1 MIPTGQAL
9 DRKRRRIIFSQDSE
23 KEHLLSPRLLPEVNI
38 CDRTCSIE
46 LAVSDFTKMQ
56 IQYVLVEGP
65 DVRASIAHLSMCVSH
80 GGPNPSL

>member
-1 MIPTGQAL
+1 MILTGQAL

-23 KEHLLSPRLLPEVNI
+23 EKYLLSPRLLPEVNI

-56 IQYVLVEGP
+56 IQYVLLEGP
-65 DVRASIAHLSMCVSH
+65 NVRASIAHLSVCVSH
-80 GGPNPSL
+80 GGLVPSL